1 MSIRFYLGV
10 CNVSI
15 LRDVKVNALSLTLL
29 AQRERERESEE
40 IGLSLMLAKLKV
52 VGEC

>member
-29 AQRERERESEE
+29 AQREREE
-40 IGLSLMLAKLKV
+40 IGLRLMLAKLKV